1 MDMIDNKLAGEMGR
15 EFMLGDVNLSDF
27 HLTRSKEHGFKLTPK
42 LDRANGTDTNPTII
56 VFGRLI
62 QNI

>member
-1 MDMIDNKLAGEMGR
+1 MYMIDNKLAGEMGR
-15 EFMLGDVNLSDF
+15 EFKLGDVNLSDF

-42 LDRANGTDTNPTII
+42 LDRANRTDANPTII